1 MISEVTAEIESAAA
15 EAGVAALVVRLQ
27 PPDSTGVYRD
37 VCNHFVAGG
46 DRAWWWEAF
55 LHPHEKSVLRSA
67 QAFEVIGQL
76 VPNPHEPIWF
86 IAEDDQLPHF
96 PVYDTTTDAIART
109 LRHSYAFE
117 YYLIAKDL
125 SWLICV
131 NHHGVLFG
139 VGDPVRSRVRSL
151 DV

>member
-37 VCNHFVAGG
+37 VCNH
-46 DRAWWWEAF
+46 
-55 LHPHEKSVLRSA
+55 
-67 QAFEVIGQL
+67 
-76 VPNPHEPIWF
+76 
-86 IAEDDQLPHF
+86 
-96 PVYDTTTDAIART
+96 YTTTDAIART

-125 SWLICV
+125 SWLICA